1 MQRTSLAGCQNKHF
15 EETFLR
21 LVVGTRGST
30 LALKQV
36 EIIISLL
43 EKHVPNVRV
52 ETHVFTTSGDRFRDR
67 PIEAIYEKGVFT
79 KAIDEAVL
87 SGEVSFAVHSMKD
100 LPMELLK
107 GLTIVAVPN
116 RASPRDVLVSE
127 KYSSLVQLPAGATL
141 GTSSPR
147 RKAQALFIRSD
158 LNINLIRGN
167 VDTRLRKL
175 SEGEY
180 DAIILAES
188 GLMRLGKSDLI
199 REKLSL
205 DAFTPPAC
213 QGALALVTKEDNK
226 EIIEILGKIIHP
238 ESWAAVMAE
247 RAFMTAVG
255 GGCKTPIGVYVKVG
269 GCMEL
274 LSSVYAPDGSVRLQY
289 KKSSKIE
296 DPESFGHK
304 AALDMLDQGGTKL
317 IERWL

>member
-1 MQRTSLAGCQNKHF
+1 MPLAGCQSKHF
-15 EETFLR
+15 EETLLR
-21 LVVGTRGST
+21 LVVGTRGSK

-36 EIIISLL
+36 EIITSLL

-52 ETHVFTTSGDRFRDR
+52 DTHVFTTSGDKFRDK
-67 PIEAIYEKGVFT
+67 PIETINEKGVFT
-79 KAIDEAVL
+79 KVIDEAVL

-100 LPMELLK
+100 LPMDLLN
-107 GLTIVAVPN
+107 GLIIVAVPY
-116 RASPRDVLVSE
+116 RASPRDVLASK
-127 KYSSLVQLPAGATL
+127 KYPSIVHLPVGATL

-188 GLMRLGKSDLI
+188 GLMRLDKSDFI

-205 DAFTPPAC
+205 DDFTPPAC

-226 EIIEILGKIIHP
+226 EIIEILGKITHP
-238 ESWAAVMAE
+238 ESWTAVMAE
-247 RAFMTAVG
+247 RAFMTTVG
-255 GGCKTPIGVYVKVG
+255 GGCKTPIGVFVKIG
-269 GCMEL
+269 DYMEII
-274 LSSVYAPDGSVRLQY
+274 SSVYAPDGSVRLQY
-289 KKSSKIE
+289 KKSSTLE
-296 DPESFGHK
+296 DPEEFGHK
-304 AALDMLDQGGTKL
+304 AALDMLDQGASRL
-317 IERWL
+317 IERWQ